1 MSVSIPGEASSAMA
15 LLVQA
20 SPIDSIN
27 CFTLIWPVFASRT
40 STVLAAAISNVNVS
54 DLIGNAADGLFI
66 DDGSSSYP
74 RAGYRISSF
83 RHGAT
88 SLLTT
93 EITQSRA
100 HKKISRVPHIAP
112 GAALPI
118 RWKIEVLR

>member
-1 MSVSIPGEASSAMA
+1 M
-15 LLVQA
+15 
-20 SPIDSIN
+20 
-27 CFTLIWPVFASRT
+27 T
-40 STVLAAAISNVNVS
+40 STVLAAAISIVNLS
-54 DLIGNAADGLFI
+54 NLIGNAADGLFI

-100 HKKISRVPHIAP
+100 HKKISMVPHIAP

-118 RWKIEVLR
+118 RWNIKVLR

>member
-1 MSVSIPGEASSAMA
+1 MI
-15 LLVQA
+15 
-20 SPIDSIN
+20 
-27 CFTLIWPVFASRT
+27 FIWPVFASRT
-40 STVLAAAISNVNVS
+40 SAALVAAISNVNVS
-54 DLIGNAADGLFI
+54 DLMGNAVHRLFV

-100 HKKISRVPHIAP
+100 HKKISRIPLIAP
-112 GAALPI
+112 DAALPI
-118 RWKIEVLR
+118 RWKLKVLR